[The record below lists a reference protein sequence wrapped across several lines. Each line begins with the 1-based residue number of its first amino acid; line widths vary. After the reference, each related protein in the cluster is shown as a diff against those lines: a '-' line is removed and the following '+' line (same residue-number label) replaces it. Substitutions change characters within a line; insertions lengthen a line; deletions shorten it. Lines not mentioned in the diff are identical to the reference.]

1 MDKKELEIQFENIR
15 DILEQTKGHYNT
27 DNGLAYREGME
38 FVYNLFVNRIL
49 KEEEF
54 LI

>member
-1 MDKKELEIQFENIR
+1 MDKKILKSNFEIIR
-15 DILEQTKGHYNT
+15 DILEQTEAHYNT
-27 DNGLAYREGME
+27 DNGLAFKEGMV
-38 FVYNLFVNRIL
+38 FIYNLFVNRIL